1 MDLIVNIVAWV
12 TAIVTCSSI
21 IAAIT
26 PTPKD
31 DIWIGK
37 LYKFIDLLALNIGKA
52 KEKSSGEEYEF
63 LG

>member
-1 MDLIVNIVAWV
+1 VPWV
-12 TAIVTCSSI
+12 ISAASL

-37 LYKFIDLLALNIGKA
+37 VYKLLDWCAINIGKA
-52 KEKSSGEEYEF
+52 KDK
-63 LG
+63 

>member
-1 MDLIVNIVAWV
+1 MDLILNIVAWV

-52 KEKSSGEEYEF
+52 KEKSSGE
-63 LG
+63 